1 MRIMVMDGQGGGV
14 GRSLLEALKEH
25 FPEAELIAVGTNA
38 TATANMMKSGVTS
51 GATGENAVVYN
62 SKRADVIMG
71 PMGIV
76 MADAMLGEIT
86 PTMAT
91 AVASGD
97 AKLVLI
103 PMNKCH
109 ATIVGVESR
118 RLGEYIAEAV
128 DEIAKILMIW
138 QRNYGN
144 FLKRY
149 ASLPLTEDARPG
161 RRHWLQDW

>member
-86 PTMAT
+86 PTMA
-91 AVASGD
+91 AAD

-128 DEIAKILMIW
+128 DEIAKI
-138 QRNYGN
+138 
-144 FLKRY
+144 F
-149 ASLPLTEDARPG
+149 
-161 RRHWLQDW
+161 

>member
-14 GRSLLEALKEH
+14 GRSLLEAFKER
-25 FPEAELIAVGTNA
+25 FPEADLIAVGTNA

-62 SKRADVIMG
+62 SKRADVIVG
-71 PMGIV
+71 PVGIV

-86 PTMAT
+86 PTMAA

-97 AKLVLI
+97 AKLILI
-103 PMNKCH
+103 PMSKCH

-128 DEIAKILMIW
+128 DEIAE
-138 QRNYGN
+138 NC
-144 FLKRY
+144 F
-149 ASLPLTEDARPG
+149 
-161 RRHWLQDW
+161 